1 MSTKNTI
8 SVPNGNLNIRQVVWG
23 ALAKGDAGDTLGPD
37 LALWSDRSIQV
48 NGTFGASGTV
58 VWEGSN
64 DGVNFFTLTAP
75 AGTSL
80 TFTAAGLK
88 QVLEGV
94 LYARPR
100 VTSGDGTTNLS
111 VTVLLRLPTLRQG

>member
-8 SVPNGNLNIRQVVWG
+8 VAINGNQNIVQVAYAGLLNG
-23 ALAKGDAGDTLGPD
+23 ETGDVIGPD
-37 LALWSDRSIQV
+37 RDMWSDRSVQV
-48 NGTFGASGTV
+48 AGTFGASGTL

-64 DGVNFFTLTAP
+64 DGTNFFPLSSP

-100 VTSGDGTTNLS
+100 VSAGDGTTNLQ
-111 VTVLLRLPTLRQG
+111 VTLLLRLPTLRAG